1 MKSDVLGV
9 ILVYAYVAIL
19 LLISEKILKK
29 YPLLSR
35 KFLHIMVGNII
46 FLLPIFETRWAMAFI
61 AAAPFILITFLLS
74 PYSPLKIPS
83 TASMAGHG
91 LGLVYYSISWTLLA
105 FLFFQRPEIIAVGIG
120 AMSYGDGFASLI
132 GKKIGKRKYIIGG
145 NTKSIEGSLS
155 MFFATLIILF
165 ISLLYYQVLED
176 FHSIVTLVLVSLGA
190 TVVEGITPKGL
201 DNLSVSLLSA
211 LMYYA
216 LAG

>member
-105 FLFFQRPEIIAVGIG
+105 FLFFQRPE
-120 AMSYGDGFASLI
+120 
-132 GKKIGKRKYIIGG
+132 
-145 NTKSIEGSLS
+145 
-155 MFFATLIILF
+155 
-165 ISLLYYQVLED
+165 
-176 FHSIVTLVLVSLGA
+176 
-190 TVVEGITPKGL
+190 
-201 DNLSVSLLSA
+201 
-211 LMYYA
+211 
-216 LAG
+216 

>member
-165 ISLLYYQVLED
+165 ISLLYYQVLGD
-176 FHSIVTLVLVSLGA
+176 FHSIATLVVVSLGA
-190 TVVEGITPKGL
+190 TAVEGITPKGL